1 MTKNMT
7 EGHPLKLIMM
17 FALPLLL
24 GNIFQQTYNIV
35 DTAIVG
41 QTLGANALA
50 AVGSTT
56 SVQFFVL
63 VYAVGLVFLL
73 PSHLVEI
80 TYLRC
85 VILFIIVSFLQL
97 SLAQY

>member
-1 MTKNMT
+1 MT

-56 SVQFFVL
+56 SVQFFSIGIL
-63 VYAVGLVFLL
+63 YWYMLW
-73 PSHLVEI
+73 I
-80 TYLRC
+80 WYTYC
-85 VILFIIVSFLQL
+85 PVIWWK
-97 SLAQY
+97 

>member
-50 AVGSTT
+50 AVGSTS
-56 SVQFFVL
+56 SVQYFVL
-63 VYAVGLVFLL
+63 VYAVDLVYLL
-73 PSHLVEI
+73 RSHLVEI

-85 VILFIIVSFLQL
+85 AILSIIAL
-97 SLAQY
+97 Y